1 MKVLVLGLGI
11 NGGGRAACLYFARR
25 DGYEVR
31 VSDVSPRSSFG
42 LVPQELEKL
51 NVKCFFEDK
60 DPKENIKW
68 ADLVIKNPAVPTSL
82 PQLSLAK
89 RIGNDFSFLFSS
101 PQIKRI
107 KLIAVTGTKGKT
119 TTVSAISHALSEL
132 GKDTLVC
139 GNIGISAF
147 TVLEE
152 IERRKAEGKASP
164 EYIVMELS
172 SWQIHDTYIAL
183 NGHMPHFT
191 MTIFT
196 SKYADHQNSYSNV
209 NDYYDDKLKLFTP
222 ECDTILVNSS
232 NKDFLVSHT
241 FGLKKLIKTFPG
253 YYNPFKEKKMELQCA
268 YCALRLLGF
277 NRKDT
282 IRVLSSYKGMPHRIE
297 QVALYDDIM
306 FINDSAATIAEAV
319 NFSMKNISPLPV
331 HLICGGTDKNLKA
344 SGMLDA
350 LRSADSISLLA
361 GSFTD
366 NQLIPLL
373 EKNNLKYEG
382 PFTSMKEAFNDAVE
396 KAEEKRNEF
405 RQVQCVLLSPGA
417 ASFEYFK
424 NEFDRGTQFKA
435 LVRLY
440 TARKSGKKTFPLDS

>member
-1 MKVLVLGLGI
+1 MKVLILGLGI
-11 NGGGRAACLYFARR
+11 NGGGRAASLYFARR
-25 DGYEVR
+25 DAYEVR

-42 LVPQELEKL
+42 NVPKELEDMG
-51 NVKCFFEDK
+51 VKCFFEDK
-60 DPKENIKW
+60 DPKENIRW

-89 RIGNDFSFLFSS
+89 RIANDFSFLFSS
-101 PQIKRI
+101 PEIKKI

-119 TTVSAISHALSEL
+119 TTVSAINHALNEL
-132 GKDTLVC
+132 GKDTLIC

-152 IERRKAEGKASP
+152 IERRKAEGKARP

-183 NGHMPHFT
+183 NGHLPHFR

-196 SKYADHQNSYSNV
+196 SKYADHQNSYSKLSE
-209 NDYYDDKLKLFTP
+209 YYDDKLKLFNTD
-222 ECDTILVNSS
+222 CDSILVNSR
-232 NKDFLVSHT
+232 NKDFILNHT
-241 FGLKKLIKTFPG
+241 FGLKKLVKTFPG

-277 NRKDT
+277 SRKDT

-297 QVALYDDIM
+297 QVALFDDIM

-344 SGMLDA
+344 AGMLDA
-350 LRSADSISLLA
+350 LKNAASISLLA

-366 NQLIPLL
+366 HQLIPLL
-373 EKNNLKYEG
+373 DNSKIKYEG
-382 PFTSMKEAFNDAVE
+382 PFTSMKDAFNNAVSR
-396 KAEEKRNEF
+396 AEEKRDEF
-405 RQVQCVLLSPGA
+405 SQVQCVLLSPGA

-435 LVRLY
+435 LVKLY
-440 TARKSGKKTFPLDS
+440 TARKSGKKTFPLDA

>member
-1 MKVLVLGLGI
+1 MKVLILGLGI
-11 NGGGRAACLYFARR
+11 NGGGRAASLYFARR
-25 DGYEVR
+25 DAYEVR
-31 VSDVSPRSSFG
+31 VSDVSPRSYFG
-42 LVPQELEKL
+42 NVPKELEDL
-51 NVKCFFEDK
+51 GVKCFFEDK
-60 DPKENIKW
+60 DPKENIRW

-89 RIGNDFSFLFSS
+89 RIANDFSFLFSS
-101 PQIKRI
+101 PEIKKT

-119 TTVSAISHALSEL
+119 TTVSAINHALNEL
-132 GKDTLVC
+132 GKDTLIC

-147 TVLEE
+147 TVLDE
-152 IERRKAEGKASP
+152 IERRKAEGKARP

-183 NGHMPHFT
+183 NGHLPHFR

-196 SKYADHQNSYSNV
+196 SKYADHQNSYSNLSE
-209 NDYYDDKLKLFTP
+209 YYDDKLKLFNP
-222 ECDTILVNSS
+222 DCDAILVNSR
-232 NKDFLVSHT
+232 NKDFILNHT
-241 FGLKKLIKTFPG
+241 FGLKKLVKTFPG

-277 NRKDT
+277 SRKDT

-297 QVALYDDIM
+297 QVALFNDIM

-350 LRSADSISLLA
+350 LKSAVSISLLA

-366 NQLIPLL
+366 HQLIPLL
-373 EKNNLKYEG
+373 DKNNIKYSG
-382 PFTSMKEAFNDAVE
+382 PFTSMKDAFNNAVSS
-396 KAEEKRNEF
+396 AEEKRDEF

-435 LVRLY
+435 LVKLY
-440 TARKSGKKTFPLDS
+440 TARKSGKKTFPLDA